1 MIKNFL
7 IINFTGKNDVIGLRY
22 KNKFYKKYFHNKHQ
36 NYNDKLVITILELFK
51 KNNIIVDKNFAILVN
66 MGPGSFSS
74 IRASFSVAKGIKISI
89 GANIYGYKKNQL
101 SVFNLENIEKLI
113 NKKKLENKLIKPI
126 YLS

>member
-7 IINFTGKNDVIGLRY
+7 IINFTGKNDAIGLKY
-22 KNKFYKKYFHNKHQ
+22 KDNFIEKHFHNNHQ
-36 NYNDKLVITILELFK
+36 NNNNKLLISILDLIK

-74 IRASFSVAKGIKISI
+74 MRTSISVAKGIKTSI

-113 NKKKLENKLIKPI
+113 KKKLENKLIKPI

>member
-7 IINFTGKNDVIGLRY
+7 IINFTGNDDVIGLRY
-22 KNKFYKKYFHNKHQ
+22 KNKFFKKHFHNKHQ
-36 NYNDKLVITILELFK
+36 NNNDKLVISILELFK

-113 NKKKLENKLIKPI
+113 NKKKLENKLIKPM

>member
-22 KNKFYKKYFHNKHQ
+22 KNKFYKKHFHNKHQ
-36 NYNDKLVITILELFK
+36 NNNDKLVISILELFK

-74 IRASFSVAKGIKISI
+74 IRASFSVAKGIKISV

>member
-22 KNKFYKKYFHNKHQ
+22 KNKFFKKRFHNKHQ
-36 NYNDKLVITILELFK
+36 NNNDKLVISILELFK

-101 SVFNLENIEKLI
+101 SEFNLENIEKLI

>member
-7 IINFTGKNDVIGLRY
+7 IINFTGDNDVIGLRY
-22 KNKFYKKYFHNKHQ
+22 KNKFFKKYFHNKHQ
-36 NYNDKLVITILELFK
+36 NNNDKLVISILELLK

-101 SVFNLENIEKLI
+101 SKFNLENIEKLI

>member
-22 KNKFYKKYFHNKHQ
+22 KNKFYKKHFHNKHQ
-36 NYNDKLVITILELFK
+36 NNNDKLVISILELFK

-66 MGPGSFSS
+66 MGPVSFSS

-89 GANIYGYKKNQL
+89 GANIFGYKKNQL
-101 SVFNLENIEKLI
+101 SLFNLENI
-113 NKKKLENKLIKPI
+113 
-126 YLS
+126 

>member
-22 KNKFYKKYFHNKHQ
+22 KNKFFKKHFHNKHQ
-36 NYNDKLVITILELFK
+36 NNNDKLVISILELFK

-74 IRASFSVAKGIKISI
+74 IRASFSVAKGIKISV

>member
-22 KNKFYKKYFHNKHQ
+22 KNKFFKKHFHNKHQ
-36 NYNDKLVITILELFK
+36 NNNDKLVISILELFK

-89 GANIYGYKKNQL
+89 GANIFGYKKNQL
-101 SVFNLENIEKLI
+101 SLFNLENIEKLI

>member
-22 KNKFYKKYFHNKHQ
+22 KNKFFKKRFHNKHQ
-36 NYNDKLVITILELFK
+36 NNNDKLVISILELFK

-101 SVFNLENIEKLI
+101 SEFNLENIEKLI
-113 NKKKLENKLIKPI
+113 IKKKLENKLIKPM

>member
-22 KNKFYKKYFHNKHQ
+22 KNKFYKKHFHNKHR
-36 NYNDKLVITILELFK
+36 NNNDKLVISILELFK

>member
-22 KNKFYKKYFHNKHQ
+22 KNKFYKKHFHNKHQ
-36 NYNDKLVITILELFK
+36 NNNDKLVISILELFK

-89 GANIYGYKKNQL
+89 GANIFGYKKNQL
-101 SVFNLENIEKLI
+101 SLFNLENIEKLI

>member
-7 IINFTGKNDVIGLRY
+7 IINFTGNNDVIGLRY
-22 KNKFYKKYFHNKHQ
+22 KNKFFKKYFHNKHQ
-36 NYNDKLVITILELFK
+36 NNNDKLVISILELFK

-113 NKKKLENKLIKPI
+113 NKKKLENKLIKPM

>member
-7 IINFTGKNDVIGLRY
+7 IINFTGNDDVIGLRY
-22 KNKFYKKYFHNKHQ
+22 KNKFFKKHFHNKHQ
-36 NYNDKLVITILELFK
+36 NNNDKLVISILELFK

-89 GANIYGYKKNQL
+89 GANIFGYKKNQL
-101 SVFNLENIEKLI
+101 SLFNLENIEKLI

>member
-22 KNKFYKKYFHNKHQ
+22 KNKFYKKHFHNKHQ
-36 NYNDKLVITILELFK
+36 NNNDKLVISILELFK

-89 GANIYGYKKNQL
+89 GANIFVYKKNQL
-101 SVFNLENIEKLI
+101 SLFNLENIEKLI

>member
-22 KNKFYKKYFHNKHQ
+22 KNKFYKKHFHNKHQ
-36 NYNDKLVITILELFK
+36 NNNDKLVISILELFK

>member
-22 KNKFYKKYFHNKHQ
+22 KNKFFKKRFHNKHQ
-36 NYNDKLVITILELFK
+36 NNNDKLVISILELFK

-101 SVFNLENIEKLI
+101 SKFNLENIEKLI

>member
-7 IINFTGKNDVIGLRY
+7 LINFTGKIDVIGLRY
-22 KNKFYKKYFHNKHQ
+22 KNKFFKKHFHNKHQ
-36 NYNDKLVITILELFK
+36 NNNDKLVISILELFK

-89 GANIYGYKKNQL
+89 GANIFGYKKNQL
-101 SVFNLENIEKLI
+101 SLFNLENIEKLI

>member
-7 IINFTGKNDVIGLRY
+7 IINFTGNNDVIGLRY
-22 KNKFYKKYFHNKHQ
+22 KNKFFKKYFHNKHQ
-36 NYNDKLVITILELFK
+36 NNNDKLVISILELFK

-89 GANIYGYKKNQL
+89 GANIYGYKKNQISEL
-101 SVFNLENIEKLI
+101 NLENIEKLI
-113 NKKKLENKLIKPI
+113 NKKKLENKLIKPM

>member
-22 KNKFYKKYFHNKHQ
+22 KNKFFKKHFHNKHQ
-36 NYNDKLVITILELFK
+36 NNNDKLVISILELFK

-89 GANIYGYKKNQL
+89 GANIFGYKKNQL
-101 SVFNLENIEKLI
+101 SLFNLENIEKLI
-113 NKKKLENKLIKPI
+113 NKKKIRK
-126 YLS
+126 

>member
-22 KNKFYKKYFHNKHQ
+22 KNKFFKKHFHNKHQ
-36 NYNDKLVITILELFK
+36 NNNDKLVISILELFK

-101 SVFNLENIEKLI
+101 SEFNLENIEKLI

>member
-7 IINFTGKNDVIGLRY
+7 IINFTGNDDVIGLRY
-22 KNKFYKKYFHNKHQ
+22 KNKFFKKHFHNKHQ
-36 NYNDKLVITILELFK
+36 NNNDKLVISILELFK

-113 NKKKLENKLIKPI
+113 SKKKLENKLIKPI